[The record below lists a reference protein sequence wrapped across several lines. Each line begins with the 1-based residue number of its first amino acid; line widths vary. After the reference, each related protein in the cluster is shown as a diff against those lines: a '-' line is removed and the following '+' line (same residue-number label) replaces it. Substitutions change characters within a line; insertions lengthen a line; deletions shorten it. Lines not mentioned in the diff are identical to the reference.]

1 MGATEDNKIGIGL
14 HNSKGARQ
22 KWEDAD
28 TRRLNANLCNFIL
41 MQIFKTWKEFKK
53 NKTFLTC
60 NEMNVAEEY
69 CWAMTQAAR
78 RSYCSPSGSSVLKFG
93 FHIHCLACTY
103 RPIYRWRCVR
113 IFRSD
118 LRKSLLSQDLLNVIT
133 AFSQRVSLSFK
144 QIFRRRPVNF
154 GDGWN
159 WFGLVWKGGLSYY
172 WCWTFGFCWQWFG

>member
-1 MGATEDNKIGIGL
+1 
-14 HNSKGARQ
+14 
-22 KWEDAD
+22 
-28 TRRLNANLCNFIL
+28 